1 MDVLTIIL
9 IIINVI
15 NVIIGLVSNI
25 YTIKYDTTQTL
36 IDMPPEENKKLTALF
51 STMMGISIPSY
62 IFIIYYLYKNKL
74 LLPEQNRNY
83 LLIAMF
89 ILLFLT
95 TMCNFFILMKLNL
108 SKNKL
113 KQTLA
118 QPNDANLSSLGYV
131 NIFIIVF
138 TIIILIM
145 TFGLA

>member
-1 MDVLTIIL
+1 
-9 IIINVI
+9 
-15 NVIIGLVSNI
+15 
-25 YTIKYDTTQTL
+25 
-36 IDMPPEENKKLTALF
+36 MPPDENKKLIALF
-51 STMMGISIPSY
+51 STMIGISIPSY

-74 LLPEQNRNY
+74 LLSEEYRNY
-83 LLIAMF
+83 LIIAMF

-113 KQTLA
+113 KQTIA

-138 TIIILIM
+138 SIILLIM
-145 TFGLA
+145 IFVLA